1 MTYPTESQKGTFFG
15 IFWAIFNLG
24 AVLGNTVGTALVW
37 SSGPDGYAMNDTT
50 YLIFIILMASGSIVA
65 LLIQPPGTIIRE
77 DKSQVETP
85 PTNALRELIEI
96 LKLFTNPAML
106 TILIPCMSCGW
117 YYTYEF
123 GPFGDL
129 FTGRT
134 AGLKAIFY
142 WLAQAVGSWVL
153 GKMCLDNT
161 KYPRTTRAWTGC
173 LIMAVSTILFFGG
186 GAVFQYVA
194 SDDLNFTKIDAEQ
207 NFGRFFGPF
216 ILYTCYGLHDAF
228 FETYVS
234 YLIGAISNDAE
245 TLSRY
250 AGFFKGTQS
259 AAEGISWALNGF
271 AFTREKGNALSSTT
285 QFWIMVI
292 PCIVSLFF
300 MGFYIKLFVKDTSES
315 IQPAKAVLCPES
327 EYLQATSAL
336 PSGTPYIFGFHPHG
350 ILAIS
355 HFMTFGT
362 EALGLSKL
370 YPDLGMVHT
379 TTLASNFSVP
389 IVKDYFMAVGMISV
403 DKEALQY
410 VLRRGESVV
419 IVVGGAREAMDA
431 RPGTNVLSLQK
442 RFGFVKIALQTGAP
456 LVPVFA
462 FGEND
467 IWDQVD
473 NGMGTYVRSFQELVK
488 KIFGFSPVLVYG
500 RFGILPYRRDIN
512 VVIGKPMIVPK
523 IENPT
528 HEDIQKYHALYLQEL
543 QTLYD
548 SRKDEFLP
556 NRKEELIIT

>member
-1 MTYPTESQKGTFFG
+1 MSVRQPNQTVAQLCAIAIWLFFP
-15 IFWAIFNLG
+15 FLCPF
-24 AVLGNTVGTALVW
+24 
-37 SSGPDGYAMNDTT
+37 
-50 YLIFIILMASGSIVA
+50 VA
-65 LLIQPPGTIIRE
+65 LL
-77 DKSQVETP
+77 
-85 PTNALRELIEI
+85 
-96 LKLFTNPAML
+96 ML
-106 TILIPCMSCGW
+106 WHSNI
-117 YYTYEF
+117 
-123 GPFGDL
+123 
-129 FTGRT
+129 
-134 AGLKAIFY
+134 
-142 WLAQAVGSWVL
+142 
-153 GKMCLDNT
+153 
-161 KYPRTTRAWTGC
+161 TRA
-173 LIMAVSTILFFGG
+173 IIIPM
-186 GAVFQYVA
+186 
-194 SDDLNFTKIDAEQ
+194 
-207 NFGRFFGPF
+207 
-216 ILYTCYGLHDAF
+216 ILYSIMDRSHLKGGRPSHLFRSLSIWHTTASYFPIQLH
-228 FETYVS
+228 
-234 YLIGAISNDAE
+234 
-245 TLSRY
+245 
-250 AGFFKGTQS
+250 K
-259 AAEGISWALNGF
+259 
-271 AFTREKGNALSSTT
+271 
-285 QFWIMVI
+285 
-292 PCIVSLFF
+292 
-300 MGFYIKLFVKDTSES
+300 TSD
-315 IQPAKAVLCPES
+315 
-327 EYLQATSAL
+327 L

-523 IENPT
+523 IQNPT

-556 NRKEELIIT
+556 NRKEELIIA